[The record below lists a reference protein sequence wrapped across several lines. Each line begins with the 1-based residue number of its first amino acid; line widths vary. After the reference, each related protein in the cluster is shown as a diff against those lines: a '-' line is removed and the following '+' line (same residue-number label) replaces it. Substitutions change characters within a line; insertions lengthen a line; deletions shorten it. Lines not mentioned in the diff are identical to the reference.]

1 MTGRPLLR
9 GAAPP
14 GSSHTRARSLDL
26 ATWSET
32 CPFIMGALSLA
43 RATLLGRE
51 AELALMP

>member
-14 GSSHTRARSLDL
+14 CSSHTRARSLDL

-32 CPFIMGALSLA
+32 CPFMLSLA
-43 RATLLGRE
+43 RAALLGRE